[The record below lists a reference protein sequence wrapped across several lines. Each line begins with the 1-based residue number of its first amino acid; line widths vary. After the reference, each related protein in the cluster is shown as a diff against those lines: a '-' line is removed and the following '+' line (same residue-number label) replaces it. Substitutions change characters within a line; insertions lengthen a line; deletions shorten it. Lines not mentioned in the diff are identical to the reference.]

1 MFEKPVPTSETGGSQ
16 FSGGW
21 SFGLAVTSSWNQ
33 RNIEKPWLWPT
44 IQLLVSPPFHGWSTM
59 PNPGLQG
66 WEKGLEKS
74 KQLYMHHESQK
85 SRLHTPNPLKAHAQ
99 LHLGQCSS
107 IKKPSLECYLHILP
121 QTNPSRLG
129 VISWACVCHFAKK
142 TQKPATSSLVE
153 KFLTLGVFPELPKV
167 DEFLNFWKFCDVSE
181 NVKS

>member
-85 SRLHTPNPLKAHAQ
+85 AAFTLHTEGTCTTPSWSVQFHQETISGMLSAHPSPNKSLKVRGHQ
-99 LHLGQCSS
+99 LGLCLSFC
-107 IKKPSLECYLHILP
+107 K
-121 QTNPSRLG
+121 
-129 VISWACVCHFAKK
+129 KK